1 MSLKN
6 WIWLLLGALAASSD
20 LRAAPAPVAFPP
32 VFYAAESVGKI
43 QRYDERGKVTWD
55 FPAEMARDVQV
66 TTNGNV
72 LFCYNKKYDS
82 KRNDQASGVM
92 EVTPQKQVVF
102 HFQTTGQVWT
112 CQRLP
117 DGRTLVGNAS
127 RGEVLLVSSKGAV
140 EKTIRIQ
147 NAPGHSALR
156 HARYTPNGHIL
167 VAEESASA
175 IREYDL
181 ENKVV
186 REIKTPFRPFS
197 VAVLPDGLIIVSGQ
211 TGIMAY
217 NLANRVMWQVNAKD
231 LPTLGIRWFAG
242 FQLLEGNRLLIC
254 NAGGKV
260 PLFALA
266 PSKTKTQVLWH
277 SGTNQLPMGHAAALT
292 APWLTLKPKTIL
304 VPEDHA
310 VAARELDQFGVREI
324 VFATRT
330 QIAEGHWYANF
341 GYYAAEDTHPCYGVG
356 GRLVKLDLETGATQ
370 VLVDDVAGTVRDPAV
385 HYDGRTLV
393 FAWRKGGT
401 EQFHLYKIN
410 ADGSGLKQL
419 TDGKYDDLEPSWL
432 PDGGIVFISSRCRR
446 WVNCWL
452 TQVATIHRCDADGQ
466 NVTQLS
472 ANLEHDNTPW
482 MLPDGRIAY
491 QRWEYVDR
499 SQVHYHHLWTMYPD
513 GTSQMIYFGNQHPG
527 GVFIDA
533 KPIPDSD
540 AVVLINSPGH
550 GGREHIGYLATLNV
564 RKGPDETAM
573 LRNISAAPNMR
584 DPFPLSTNA
593 FLVAADREIRL
604 FDAAGKSLQ
613 VYALPTEWAD
623 VTMHEPRPLVPHSR
637 EMQLPARTKP
647 EQTTGV
653 LACMDVYL
661 GRNME
666 GVKRGD
672 IKKLLILES
681 LPKPI
686 NYTGGMEP
694 LTYGGSFT
702 LERILGT
709 VPVESDGSAYF
720 EMPASRACFFVALDE
735 QGRSVKRMQS
745 FCTVMP
751 GERTGCIGCH
761 EPRTATMDKIPAAG
775 NITLAMHRAPSRI
788 TPLPGIPEVIDYTR
802 NIQPIWNRHCI
813 GCHSPDKP
821 SGHMLLTGDA
831 GPMYSHS
838 YVMLTLH
845 RQVADG
851 RNQPKSNYAPR
862 TLGDVASPLMQK
874 LEPTHHDV
882 KVSAA
887 EKDMVRCWINS
898 AATWPGTYAAL
909 GCGMI
914 GGYAQNNLDRSDEK
928 HAAVQAMGGIFDR
941 RCGSCHGQKGMQLP
955 RSLSDEGNISFWM
968 PNLGDPRIRF
978 SRHIVFNLSRP
989 DKSLLLLAP
998 LAKAA
1003 GGWAE
1008 TALPADPKSAKRC
1021 PAVFKDTTDPDYVA
1035 LLAAMQAGKA
1045 MLDSMTRFNMSNF
1058 TPRPAYLRE
1067 MKRYGILPP
1076 DFDPA
1081 KQQVDVYDLDRRYW
1095 EALWHQPSK

>member
-1 MSLKN
+1 MCC
-6 WIWLLLGALAASSD
+6 A
-20 LRAAPAPVAFPP
+20 AAPNPSFPP
-32 VFYAAESVGKI
+32 IYYAAEGAGKI
-43 QRYDERGKVTWD
+43 IRYDDKGHSTWE

-72 LFCYNKKYDS
+72 LFCYNNKYNS
-82 KRNDQASGVM
+82 KRSDNPSGVM
-92 EVTPQKQVVF
+92 EVTPQKQIVF
-102 HFQTTGQVWT
+102 HFQTTGQVWS
-112 CQRLP
+112 CQRLL

-127 RGEVLLVSSKGAV
+127 RGEVLLVNSKGAV
-140 EKTIRIQ
+140 EKTIHILST
-147 NAPGHSALR
+147 PGHSAMR
-156 HARYTPNGHIL
+156 HARFTAGGHIL
-167 VAEESASA
+167 VAEESANA
-175 IREYDL
+175 VREYDL
-181 ENKVV
+181 ESKLV

-197 VAVLPDGLIIVSGQ
+197 VAVLPDGLIVISGQ

-217 NLANRVMWQVNAKD
+217 SLANRVMWQVNAKD
-231 LPTLGIRWFAG
+231 FPSLGIRWFAG
-242 FQLLEGNRLLIC
+242 FQTLENNHLLIC

-266 PSKTKTQVLWH
+266 PSKTKPQVLWS
-277 SGTNQLPMGHAAALT
+277 SGTLNLPMGHAVALT
-292 APWLTLKPKTIL
+292 APWLTSKSKT
-304 VPEDHA
+304 VVTPEEHA
-310 VAARELDQFGVREI
+310 IAARELDQFGVREI

-341 GYYAAEDTHPCYGVG
+341 GYYAPEDAHPCYGVG

-370 VLVDDVAGTVRDPAV
+370 LLVDDVAGNVRDPAV
-385 HYDGRTLV
+385 HYDGHTIV

-401 EQFHLYKIN
+401 AQFHLYRIN
-410 ADGSGLKQL
+410 ADGTGLKQL
-419 TDGKYDDLEPSWL
+419 TDGQYDDIEPSWL
-432 PDGGIVFISSRCRR
+432 PDGGIAFVSSRCKR

-452 TQVATIHRCDADGQ
+452 TQVANVHRCDADGK
-466 NVTQLS
+466 NVTQIS

-482 MLPDGRIAY
+482 ILPDGRILY

-513 GTSQMIYFGNQHPG
+513 GTSQMVFFGNQHPG
-527 GVFIDA
+527 SVFIDA
-533 KPIPDSD
+533 KPIPNSD
-540 AVVLINSPGH
+540 EIVLINSPGH
-550 GGREHIGYLATLNV
+550 GQREHAGYLATLDV
-564 RKGPDETAM
+564 RKGPDELAM
-573 LRNISAAPNMR
+573 LHNVSRETNVR
-584 DPFPLSTNA
+584 DPFPLATNA
-593 FLVAADREIRL
+593 FLVAVEREIRL
-604 FDAAGKSLQ
+604 FDAAGKSRQ
-613 VYALPTEWAD
+613 VYALPAEWAD
-623 VTMHEPRPLVPHSR
+623 VTLHEPRPLLPHPR
-637 EMQLPARTKP
+637 EMQIPARIKP

-653 LACMDVYL
+653 LACMDVYQ

-666 GVKRGD
+666 GVKPGE
-672 IKKLLILES
+672 IKKLLVLES

-720 EMPASRACFFVALDE
+720 ELPALHACFFVALDE

-761 EPRTATMDKIPAAG
+761 EQRTATLDKIAAG
-775 NITLAMHRAPSRI
+775 NTPLAMRHAPSHI
-788 TPLPGIPEVIDYTR
+788 TSIPGIPDVIDYTR
-802 NIQPIWNRHCI
+802 DIQPIWDRHCVS
-813 GCHSPDKP
+813 CHNPDKP
-821 SGHMLLTGDA
+821 SGHMLLAGDQ

-838 YVMLTLH
+838 YIMLTLH

-851 RNQPKSNYAPR
+851 RNQPKSNYPPR
-862 TLGDVASPLMQK
+862 ALGDSASPLMDK

-882 KVSAA
+882 KMSAA
-887 EKDMVRCWINS
+887 EKEMVRCWINS

-914 GGYAQNNLDRSDEK
+914 GGYTQNDLDRSDEK
-928 HAAVQAMGGIFDR
+928 QAAVRAIGGVYDR
-941 RCGSCHGQKGMQLP
+941 RCISCHGQKGMQLP

-978 SRHIVFNLSRP
+978 SRHVVFNLSRP
-989 DKSLLLLAP
+989 EKSLLLLSP
-998 LAKAA
+998 LAKTA

-1008 TALPADPKSAKRC
+1008 TPPPTEPKSAKVC
-1021 PAVFKDTTDPDYVA
+1021 PIVFKDTKDPDYQT
-1035 LLAAMQAGKA
+1035 LLAGVQAGKT
-1045 MLDSMTRFNMSNF
+1045 MLDSMTRFNMPNF
-1058 TPRPAYLRE
+1058 IPRLAYLRE

-1081 KQQVDVYDLDRRYW
+1081 KQKVDVYDLDRRYW
-1095 EALWHQPSK
+1095 ESLWYHPTP